1 MLQISQVCII
11 SIDKS
16 DDTWAIEGEI
26 IFEDDLSTA
35 FEVSYVPDEDEL
47 EDLSMELDIDNFDT
61 AKLKEMIIS
70 SAMEY
75 EDDF

>member
-47 EDLSMELDIDNFDT
+47 EDLSMELDIDDFDT
-61 AKLKEMIIS
+61 AKLKEIIIS

>member
-47 EDLSMELDIDNFDT
+47 EDLSMELDIDDFDT